1 MTVAV
6 RALPPVLSNLRVSK
20 AFIWLFQSNTAP
32 VQLNTIKLVRQPT
45 ELYETENSQCVPGR
59 DEITEKECDLQ
70 LLEHLFTDLIENE
83 LRLD

>member
-6 RALPPVLSNLRVSK
+6 RALPPVLSILRVPK
-20 AFIWLFQSNTAP
+20 AFIWLFQSNTTP

-45 ELYETENSQCVPGR
+45 ECYETENSQCVPDR

-70 LLEHLFTDLIENE
+70 LLEHLLTY
-83 LRLD
+83 